1 MRLPKVYCGEGQP
14 ELNSLIRAEVSAA
27 ALRGNLAR
35 VREVA
40 PGRRVMAIIK
50 ANAYGHG
57 LVSTAKC
64 LEGADAFGVARMEEA
79 VALRESGINT
89 PIVLLEGIFNA
100 GQLALAAHLKLEV
113 VVHVVEQLELLES
126 AATTHGY
133 VAWLK
138 VDTGMNR
145 LGFRADQFAS
155 AMARLEALPGT
166 VREIRLLTHFAC
178 ADERGAAMTGEQI
191 ARFEQLV
198 GGKPAGGRGPAT
210 RLATSLANSAA
221 VFSAPASHGDWVRP
235 GLALYGV
242 APFAGETGAALG
254 LVPAMRLVSTVI
266 SLRRVPS
273 GETVGY
279 GAAWRAPRDSQI
291 AIVAAGY
298 GDGLL
303 RSLPAGSPVRV
314 NGNAYPLA
322 GRVSMDMIGV
332 DVTGAQDVRIGD
344 AAVLWGPELPVESVA
359 QRAGTIPYE
368 LLCAVSQRVP
378 VSVG

>member
-1 MRLPKVYCGEGQP
+1 MS
-14 ELNSLIRAEVSAA
+14 SLIRAQVSAA
-27 ALRGNLAR
+27 ALRSNLAR

-40 PGRRVMAIIK
+40 AGRRVMAIIK

-57 LVSTAKC
+57 LVATARC

-79 VALRESGINT
+79 VAMRDAGINS
-89 PIVLLEGIFNA
+89 PVVLLEGVFSSE
-100 GQLALAAHLKLEV
+100 QLALAAQLRFDL
-113 VVHVVEQLELLES
+113 VVHEAEQLSLLE
-126 AATTHGY
+126 AAAVAQPL

-145 LGFRADQFAS
+145 LGFRPEQFAG
-155 AMARLEALPGT
+155 ALARLAALPGV
-166 VREIRLLTHFAC
+166 VREIRSLTHFAC
-178 ADERGAAMTGEQI
+178 ADERGSSMTLEQI
-191 ARFEQLV
+191 ARFTQLTQ
-198 GGKPAGGRGPAT
+198 GRG
-210 RLATSLANSAA
+210 LSTSLANSAA
-221 VFSAPASHGDWVRP
+221 VFSQPRALGEWVRP

-266 SLRRVPS
+266 SLRDVSR

-279 GAAWRAPRDSQI
+279 GATWRAERNSRI

-303 RSLPAGSPVRV
+303 RSLCSGSPVMI
-314 NGNAYPLA
+314 NGQALPLA

-332 DVTGAQDVRIGD
+332 DVTD
-344 AAVLWGPELPVESVA
+344 AARAIRVGDQAMLWGPELPVEQVA

-368 LLCAVSQRVP
+368 LLCAISQRVP
-378 VSVG
+378 VSMA